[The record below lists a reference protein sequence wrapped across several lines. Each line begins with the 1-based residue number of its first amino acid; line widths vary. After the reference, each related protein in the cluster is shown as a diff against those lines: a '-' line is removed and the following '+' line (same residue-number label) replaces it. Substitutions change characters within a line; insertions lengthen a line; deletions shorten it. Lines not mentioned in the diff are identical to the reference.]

1 MEENT
6 MKYNTKEIM
15 QRAWQIYRTLKGD
28 RDAKLSYALRQA
40 WAEAKNGD
48 AVYSWL
54 STGGTEIKLVAKY
67 TAYMADEIL
76 YADGQEI
83 KTGKKI
89 IESDACLT
97 AYVDGQEIDETKNV
111 DYWKVIDIQI
121 NGKKAYKIWGIAK
134 IAFSSATADEI
145 EKFLNSVIENG
156 TDDTVKKIRQKQNEI
171 QYYAN
176 IIDSAEKQ
184 DSIPTK
190 KERDRWERNYNS
202 TYNDGGEGY
211 VPHMLCLEEYQWAK
225 AQIEKLL
232 NE

>member
-1 MEENT
+1 MK
-6 MKYNTKEIM
+6 KYNLKNVM
-15 QRAWQIYRTLKGD
+15 HRAWQIYRTLQGD
-28 RDAKLSYALRQA
+28 RIAKIAYAMKQA

-48 AVYSWL
+48 AVYSWF
-54 STGGTEIKLVAKY
+54 STGGQEIKLVAKY
-67 TAYMADEIL
+67 AAYMADEIL
-76 YADGQEI
+76 YADGQGI

-89 IESDACLT
+89 VKSDACLT
-97 AYVDGQEIDETKNV
+97 AYVDGQKIDETGNV
-111 DYWKVIDIQI
+111 DCWKIIDIQVK
-121 NGKKAYKIWGIAK
+121 GQKAYKIWGIAK

-211 VPHMLCLEEYQWAK
+211 VPHMVCLEEYQWAK

-232 NE
+232 N

>member
-1 MEENT
+1 MK
-6 MKYNTKEIM
+6 KYNLKKIM
-15 QRAWQIYRTLKGD
+15 HRAWQIYRTLQGD
-28 RDAKLSYALRQA
+28 RIAKIAYAMKQA
-40 WAEAKNGD
+40 WAEAKNDGG
-48 AVYSWL
+48 AVYSWF

-83 KTGKKI
+83 KSGKKI

-145 EKFLNSVIENG
+145 RKFLSSVIENG
-156 TDDTVKKIRQKQNEI
+156 TDDNVKKIRQEQKQNEI

-211 VPHMLCLEEYQWAK
+211 VPHMVCLEEYQWAK